1 MSGGLKQLVEA
12 TYLQAGL
19 GIRVNRP
26 AANDAV
32 GPTNLFTIAGG
43 LVLVTGLTGVVTVV
57 RTGGAGATQ
66 LFSHSTG
73 ATALCLA
80 TITGLATVGTTMVIT
95 GDPAD
100 AMVIGVGTGVANTFP
115 PIQGGMKGS
124 GAGGIQQFGLVCGV
138 GTITTT
144 ISIVTTG
151 ATRYRLSYIP
161 IDEGATVQAA

>member
-1 MSGGLKQLVEA
+1 MSLKSLLELI
-12 TYLQAGL
+12 YSNAGT
-19 GIRVNRP
+19 GIRVNRLE
-26 AANDAV
+26 AADAV
-32 GPTNLFTIAGG
+32 GPTNLFTITGG
-43 LVLVTGLTGVVTVV
+43 VVLVTGLVGFVTVI

-73 ATALCLA
+73 ATALCA
-80 TITGLATVGTTMVIT
+80 AGITGLATVGTIMTIT

-100 AMVIGVGTGVANTFP
+100 ALIIGVGTGVANTFP

-124 GAGGIQQFGLVCGV
+124 GIGGIAQFGLLMGV

-151 ATRYRLSYIP
+151 NTRYALSYIP
-161 IDEGATVQAA
+161 IDDGATIAPA

>member
-19 GIRVNRP
+19 GIRVNRAP
-26 AANDAV
+26 AADAV
-32 GPTNLFTIAGG
+32 GPTNIFTIAGG
-43 LVLVTGLTGVVTVV
+43 LVLVTSLVAVVTTL
-57 RTGGAGATQ
+57 RAGALATT

-73 ATALCLA
+73 PTALCLA
-80 TITGLATVGTTMVIT
+80 TNTIASPVGTTIT
-95 GDPAD
+95 LSGDFGEQLI
-100 AMVIGVGTGVANTFP
+100 VGVGTGVANTFP

-124 GAGGIQQFGLVCGV
+124 GAGEQMFGVIMGV

-144 ISIVTTG
+144 ISVVTAG

-161 IDEGATVQAA
+161 IDEGATVAAA